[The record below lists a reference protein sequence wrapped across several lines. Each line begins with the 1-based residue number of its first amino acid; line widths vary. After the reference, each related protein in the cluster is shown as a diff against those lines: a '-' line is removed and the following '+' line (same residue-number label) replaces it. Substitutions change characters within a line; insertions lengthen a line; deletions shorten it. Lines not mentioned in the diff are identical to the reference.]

1 MVPAPDKR
9 AGAEGR
15 ASLEPVRTLSVDAVP
30 LHLYRWADPAAVSAV
45 RAAVLA
51 REAEILSLPRSTDWS
66 ARHDHIASSRYASYN
81 LLALADP
88 AFQALG
94 HAIRAS
100 IDALRAERGI
110 AERPMYIQCW
120 SNILRSGAGL
130 PRHAHPY
137 PLHGHINISTSG
149 SVTRY
154 GTKKPVE
161 IDNRPGDITL
171 FAKPGLAHDVPA
183 YTGTDARISIAFDLL
198 PVAWVE
204 ADPRWKKRHAE
215 RSFIRF

>member
-1 MVPAPDKR
+1 MVPAQETR
-9 AGAEGR
+9 ACAKGC
-15 ASLEPVRTLSVDAVP
+15 ASLEPVRTLTVDAVP
-30 LHLYRWADPAAVSAV
+30 LHLYRWRDAAAVSAV
-45 RAAVLA
+45 RDAVLA
-51 REAEILSLPRSTDWS
+51 REAEILSLPRSADWS
-66 ARHDHIASSRYASYN
+66 ERHDHVASSRYASYN

-100 IDALRAERGI
+100 IDALRADRGI

-154 GTKKPVE
+154 GTTEPVE
-161 IDNRPGDITL
+161 IENRPGDITL
-171 FAKPGLAHDVPA
+171 FAGPGLAHDVPA
-183 YTGTDARISIAFDLL
+183 YSGADARISVAFDLL
-198 PVAWVE
+198 PVSWVE

-215 RSFIRF
+215 RSFIRL